1 MTAQSPTNSVSDAP
15 ADAEYQGEMNNHNA
29 LKEIREARGLTQKQ
43 VAEALNTTEQSVS
56 RMERGTQPISLGKA
70 RQVCQVLGC
79 SIAQLAGEVSFDGG
93 AAAGGTEIPAGVSLD
108 LVRQMLV
115 SLERFLESE
124 GKDMAPDE
132 KASLLVVLLQ
142 WALDERAMF
151 GMKADIDLQRVRV
164 FIRALQQ
171 LR

>member
-1 MTAQSPTNSVSDAP
+1 
-15 ADAEYQGEMNNHNA
+15 MNNTNA

-43 VAEALNTTEQSVS
+43 VAEALNTTEQSIS

-70 RQVCQVLGC
+70 RQICQVLGC
-79 SIAQLAGEVSFDGG
+79 SVAQLAGEAPFDGSQ
-93 AAAGGTEIPAGVSLD
+93 AVSRAEVPAGVSLD
-108 LVRQMLV
+108 LVRQMVV

-124 GKDMAPDE
+124 GKDMPPEE

-142 WALDERAMF
+142 WALDEQAKF
-151 GMKADIDLQRVRV
+151 GTQADIDLQRVRV
-164 FIRALQQ
+164 FIRALLQ